1 MKFNDLIRI
10 AVVIGG
16 LGLLFGSDTG
26 GGGSK
31 PSEPYTGSMTAVHS
45 AANSMESA
53 DRQGLS
59 EALGAASKMLNDDK
73 AKLIKTTEDIQNFT
87 RGSMAYGYSSF
98 ALAKY
103 PEVSKAVQV
112 ELEKA
117 VGDEITAVTP
127 EIKNRTVATLEE
139 LSKAIR

>member
-16 LGLLFGSDTG
+16 LGLLFGGDT

-31 PSEPYTGSMTAVHS
+31 PSEPYNGSMTAVHS
-45 AANSMESA
+45 AANSMDKT

-59 EALGAASKMLNDDK
+59 EALTSASKMLDDDK

-112 ELEKA
+112 ELEKS

-127 EIKNRTVATLEE
+127 EIKNRTVATLKE
-139 LSKAIR
+139 LGQAIK

>member
-16 LGLLFGSDTG
+16 LGLLFGGDT

-31 PSEPYTGSMTAVHS
+31 PSEPYNGSMTAVHS
-45 AANSMESA
+45 AANSMDKT

-59 EALGAASKMLNDDK
+59 EALTAAGKMLADDK
-73 AKLIKTTEDIQNFT
+73 AKLIKTTSDIQSFT

-98 ALAKY
+98 ALSKY
-103 PEVSKAVQV
+103 PDVSRAVQA

-117 VGDEITAVTP
+117 VGDEDVPVTP
-127 EIKNRTVATLEE
+127 EIKDKTVKTLEE
-139 LSKAIR
+139 LGRAIQ

>member
-16 LGLLFGSDTG
+16 LGLLFGGDTG
-26 GGGSK
+26 GGSS
-31 PSEPYTGSMTAVHS
+31 PSTPYTGSMTAVHAS
-45 AANSMESA
+45 AEKMEKN

-59 EALGAASKMLNDDK
+59 EALTAASKMLEDDK
-73 AKLIKTTEDIQNFT
+73 AKLIKTTEVIQNFT

-127 EIKNRTVATLEE
+127 EIKNRTVATLKE
-139 LSKAIR
+139 LGQAIK

>member
-16 LGLLFGSDTG
+16 LGLLFGDTG

-31 PSEPYTGSMTAVHS
+31 PSEPYNGSMTAVHS
-45 AANSMESA
+45 AANSMDKT

-59 EALGAASKMLNDDK
+59 EALGAASKMLADDK

-127 EIKNRTVATLEE
+127 EIKNRTVATLKE
-139 LSKAIR
+139 LGLAIK

>member
-16 LGLLFGSDTG
+16 LGLLFGGDTG
-26 GGGSK
+26 GGGST
-31 PSEPYTGSMTAVHS
+31 PSEPYNGSMTAVHS
-45 AANSMESA
+45 AANSMDKT

-59 EALGAASKMLNDDK
+59 EALTAASKMLEDDK

-87 RGSMAYGYSSF
+87 RGSMSYGYSSF

-127 EIKNRTVATLEE
+127 EIKNRTVATLKE
-139 LSKAIR
+139 LGQAIK

>member
-16 LGLLFGSDTG
+16 LGLLFGGDTG
-26 GGGSK
+26 GGSS
-31 PSEPYTGSMTAVHS
+31 PSTPYTGSMTAVHAS
-45 AANSMESA
+45 AEKMEKN

-59 EALGAASKMLNDDK
+59 EALTAASKMLEDDK

-127 EIKNRTVATLEE
+127 EIKNRTVATLKE
-139 LSKAIR
+139 LGQAIK

>member
-16 LGLLFGSDTG
+16 LGLLFGGDT

-31 PSEPYTGSMTAVHS
+31 PSEPYNGSMTAVHS
-45 AANSMESA
+45 AANSMDKT

-59 EALGAASKMLNDDK
+59 EALTSASKMLDDDK

-98 ALAKY
+98 ALTKY

-127 EIKNRTVATLEE
+127 EIKNRTVATLKE
-139 LSKAIR
+139 LGQAIK

>member
-16 LGLLFGSDTG
+16 LGLLFGGDTG

-31 PSEPYTGSMTAVHS
+31 PSEPYNGSMTAVHS
-45 AANSMESA
+45 AANSMEKN

-59 EALGAASKMLNDDK
+59 EALGAASKMLADDK

-87 RGSMAYGYSSF
+87 RGSMSYGYSSF
-98 ALAKY
+98 ALQKY
-103 PEVSKAVQV
+103 PDVSRAVQT